1 MYRPTHISASDPT
14 VNDDYADGY
23 RNGNFWLN
31 SATDTLFCLKDHT
44 TGAAAWVESTG
55 AAISDWANWTPT
67 FIWTGNTP
75 VGITY
80 VARYIV
86 VGNKV
91 NFTLDVDATAGAVG
105 VLTNMECTLPVTPI
119 DLDNY
124 IPIVAQELIDGT
136 YTRTNIAYVD
146 GTQAVDANRKLYHVH
161 FANVQVDDAF
171 RLFYEG
177 FYEQK
182 V

>member
-14 VNDDYADGY
+14 VNDDYGDGF
-23 RNGNFWLN
+23 RQGNFWWN
-31 SATDTLFCLKDHT
+31 KDDNTLFFLEDHT

-55 AAISDWANWTPT
+55 AAISDWASWVPV

-75 VGITY
+75 VGISY

-91 NFTLDVDATAGAVG
+91 NFTLDVSATAGAVG
-105 VLTNMECTLPVTPI
+105 NLTNMECTLPVTPI
-119 DLDNY
+119 DLDNFFPVTCY
-124 IPIVAQELIDGT
+124 HKYGATWQRVNVP
-136 YTRTNIAYVD
+136 YVD
-146 GTQAVDANRKLYHVH
+146 GTQAVDANRKLYHGYFSPV
-161 FANVQVDDAF
+161 AVDVAF
-171 RLFYEG
+171 RLIFEG

-182 V
+182 T